1 MHTCRHL
8 FHDPQHAPFVLPLH
22 SVDLQHAPIDPQHDP
37 FDPSYLPPDTRD
49 APDAYKITATF
60 ADVAVNEYQ
69 YVEIILFD
77 SGTTMLYVK
86 GDGVDGET
94 APWIW
99 DDVIDFYTE
108 VRNIWKNVV

>member
-1 MHTCRHL
+1 MTL
-8 FHDPQHAPFVLPLH
+8 IEVLDKFPTNIN
-22 SVDLQHAPIDPQHDP
+22 DKIETIGYD
-37 FDPSYLPPDTRD
+37 D

-60 ADVAVNEYQ
+60 VDVAVNEYQ

-86 GDGVDGET
+86 GDGIDGEI